1 MIDLIPGRQADVQTD
16 KDQLD
21 ESVGNSIT
29 TYEQICIPSPLYP
42 AVPPVCVSSGLN
54 GAWGW
59 YCSDIHDPLFV
70 LLVSTQRHV
79 LAFIYEYYLSFL
91 TFIVHTFSGF
101 AFGPLLS
108 TILKY

>member
-54 GAWGW
+54 GA
-59 YCSDIHDPLFV
+59 
-70 LLVSTQRHV
+70 
-79 LAFIYEYYLSFL
+79 
-91 TFIVHTFSGF
+91 
-101 AFGPLLS
+101 
-108 TILKY
+108 